1 VFIKQLGQGP
11 ELIMLH
17 GWSMHSGVWHQFVDL
32 LAEYFT
38 LYLVDL
44 PGHGTSAW
52 QSGDLQMDNLVEQLQ
67 QQLPQHAY
75 WLGWSLGGLIATAF
89 THRYPER
96 VKKLIL
102 LASTPLFVQKHEWP
116 CAVEADIFQQFAD
129 NLDEDQQQT
138 LKRFLL
144 LQARG
149 AEQSKTTIRQLAQD
163 LSASNPPHP
172 QALKEGLSLLLNSDF
187 RTEFTELNCPVL
199 MLLGQRD
206 TLVPA
211 NMLQRANTLNNK
223 IETRLLDGAGHAP
236 FIVQPQRCSDLV
248 REFIND

>member
-1 VFIKQLGQGP
+1 VFIKKLGQGP
-11 ELIMLH
+11 ELVMLH
-17 GWSMHSGVWHQFVDL
+17 GWSMHSGVWHQFVDF
-32 LAEYFT
+32 LAENFT

-44 PGHGTSAW
+44 PGHGASDW
-52 QSGDLQMDNLVEQLQ
+52 QSGALQMDNLIEQLQ
-67 QQLPQHAY
+67 QQLPQQAY

-102 LASTPLFVQKHEWP
+102 LASTPLFVQKGEWP
-116 CAVEADIFQQFAD
+116 CAVEANVFQQFAD
-129 NLDEDQQQT
+129 NLDDDQQQT

-149 AEQSKTTIRQLAQD
+149 AEQSKTTIRQLAED

-172 QALKEGLSLLLNSDF
+172 QALKEGLSLLLKGDF
-187 RTEFTELNCPVL
+187 RTEFTELECPIF

-211 NMLQRANTLNNK
+211 EMLPHAKALNNQV
-223 IETRLLDGAGHAP
+223 ETRLLEGAGHAP
-236 FIVQPQRCSDLV
+236 FIVQPKRCSDLV
-248 REFIND
+248 REFFND